1 MLKSMAGDP
10 EQHQDAPTRSRAERL
25 FGDWVRQ
32 VSPVTLRADAMAGL
46 LGAVLVLPQGIAFAT
61 LAGLPPEYGLYTAVI
76 PCILAALFGS
86 SWHVMSGPTNAN
98 SLALFAMLSPLA
110 AAFSSQYIQLAV
122 AVTVMVGVMQW
133 LIGALRLG
141 VLANFISPATLFGFT
156 SGAALLIAVH
166 ALPDL
171 LGLAASP
178 QHSAAAVLVHVV
190 TQLGLVQPAA
200 LVVGAITIATA
211 LLLRRLRRGWP
222 AMLIGLVVATALA
235 WIWSQYLNPAS
246 ATPAAA
252 LRTIGQIAAPWPR
265 FEVPRISWAQAVDLI
280 GLAFALTIVAL
291 GQAISIAKTVALRSG
306 QRIDANREFRGQG
319 LSNMVGG
326 FFSCYVSCGS
336 MNRSLPNLQAGARTP
351 LASVF
356 SALLLV
362 LLVAVSAP
370 LLALIPRAAL
380 AALLVLVALTLLD
393 LARWRQLLTLSR
405 SDFGVALATMLAT
418 VTIRLEI
425 AIFLGIILSLMSFLY
440 RTSRP
445 AMRTMGF
452 DSRGLDRQFV
462 VIDNTADAGFETG
475 ITSPHKA
482 DDDSER
488 NAELSQKS
496 PALFPPERGSATPKA
511 REATSVGTNERS
523 AGPPQASSAPSGGSA
538 VHEATSVGANE
549 RSAGPPQASSAPP
562 GGSAVREATSVGATF
577 LPECP
582 QLKLLRMEGEVYFG
596 ATQHV
601 ADILHALRHQPHPQ
615 KHLLV
620 MGKSMNFID
629 LAGAELW
636 EAELSARRAMGGDL
650 YFHRPRPEVIR
661 MWRKTGFTRLLGP
674 EHQFPDKFT
683 AISTIFSKLD
693 PEICRR
699 CTARIF
705 WECQSVPPAPEPES
719 KA

>member
-1 MLKSMAGDP
+1 MIPLL
-10 EQHQDAPTRSRAERL
+10 ERL
-25 FGDWVRQ
+25 FGDWVRE
-32 VSPVTLRADAMAGL
+32 VSPATVRADAMAGL

-61 LAGLPPEYGLYTAVI
+61 LAGLPPAYGLYTAVI
-76 PCILAALFGS
+76 PCIIAALFGS
-86 SWHVMSGPTNAN
+86 SRHVMSGPTNAN

-110 AAFSSQYIQLAV
+110 IAFSPLYIQLAL

-141 VLANFISPATLFGFT
+141 VLANFISPAVLFGFT

-171 LGLAASP
+171 LGLGTAP
-178 QHSAAAVLVHVV
+178 EHSAGAVLGHVL
-190 TQLGLVQPAA
+190 TNLGSAQPLA
-200 LVVGAITIATA
+200 LGVAAITLGVA
-211 LLLRRLRRGWP
+211 LLLRRVRRNWP
-222 AMLIGLVVATALA
+222 YMLIGLVVATALA
-235 WIWSQYLNPAS
+235 WMWSRFLHPD
-246 ATPAAA
+246 ATPSAS
-252 LRTIGQIAAPWPR
+252 LRTVGQIPVPWPR
-265 FEVPRISWAQAVDLI
+265 FEVPRISWAQAADLV

-319 LSNMVGG
+319 LSNIIGG
-326 FFSCYVSCGS
+326 FFSSYVSCGS
-336 MNRSLPNLQAGARTP
+336 MNRSMPNLEAGARTP

-356 SALLLV
+356 SALLL
-362 LLVAVSAP
+362 LALVAVSAP
-370 LLALIPRAAL
+370 LLAQIPMAAL
-380 AALLVLVALTLLD
+380 AALLVLVAFALLD
-393 LARWRQLLTLSR
+393 AARWRQLFTLSR
-405 SDFGVALATMLAT
+405 SDFCVALATMAAT

-425 AIFLGIILSLMSFLY
+425 AILLGMILSLMSFLY
-440 RTSRP
+440 RTSKP

-462 VIDNTADAGFETG
+462 VIDNSPDAGLET
-475 ITSPHKA
+475 
-482 DDDSER
+482 
-488 NAELSQKS
+488 QKN
-496 PALFPPERGSATPKA
+496 PGPDGPDETP
-511 REATSVGTNERS
+511 RQV
-523 AGPPQASSAPSGGSA
+523 
-538 VHEATSVGANE
+538 
-549 RSAGPPQASSAPP
+549 
-562 GGSAVREATSVGATF
+562 

-601 ADILHALRHQPHPQ
+601 ADILHALRAQPQPQ

-636 EAELSARRAMGGDL
+636 EAELAARRAMGGDL

-661 MWRKTGFTRLLGP
+661 MWRKTGFTRVLGP

-683 AISTIFSKLD
+683 AISTIFNKLD

-705 WECQSVPPAPEPES
+705 WECKTAPGPDTPT
-719 KA
+719 A

>member
-1 MLKSMAGDP
+1 MEPS
-10 EQHQDAPTRSRAERL
+10 APSASQSSIPLLERL
-25 FGDWVRQ
+25 FGDWVRE
-32 VSPVTLRADAMAGL
+32 VSPATLRADAMAGL

-61 LAGLPPEYGLYTAVI
+61 LAGLPPAYGLYTAVI
-76 PCILAALFGS
+76 PCIIAALFGS
-86 SWHVMSGPTNAN
+86 SRHVMSGPTNAN

-110 AAFSSQYIQLAV
+110 MAFSPLYIQLAL

-141 VLANFISPATLFGFT
+141 VLANFISPAVLFGFT

-171 LGLAASP
+171 LGLASAP
-178 QHSAAAVLVHVV
+178 EHSAAAVLTHVL
-190 TQLGLVQPAA
+190 TQIASAQPMALGVA
-200 LVVGAITIATA
+200 GITLGVA
-211 LLLRRLRRGWP
+211 LLLRHLRRNWP
-222 AMLIGLVVATALA
+222 YMLIGLAAATALA
-235 WIWSQYLNPAS
+235 WAWSSFLHPD
-246 ATPAAA
+246 ATPSAS
-252 LRTIGQIAAPWPR
+252 LRTVGQIPVPWPH
-265 FEVPRISWAQAVDLI
+265 FEVPRISWAQAADLV

-319 LSNMVGG
+319 LSNIVGG
-326 FFSCYVSCGS
+326 FFSSYVSCGS
-336 MNRSLPNLQAGARTP
+336 MNRSMPNLEAGARTP

-356 SALLLV
+356 SALLL
-362 LLVAVSAP
+362 LALVAVSAP
-370 LLALIPRAAL
+370 LLAQIPMAAL
-380 AALLVLVALTLLD
+380 AALLVLVAFALLD
-393 LARWRQLLTLSR
+393 FARWRQLFTLSR
-405 SDFGVALATMLAT
+405 SDFGVALATMVAT

-425 AIFLGIILSLMSFLY
+425 AILLGMILSLMSFLY
-440 RTSRP
+440 RTSKP

-462 VIDNTADAGFETG
+462 VVDNSVDAGIDAVPAQKAETPADVL
-475 ITSPHKA
+475 PHA
-482 DDDSER
+482 
-488 NAELSQKS
+488 
-496 PALFPPERGSATPKA
+496 
-511 REATSVGTNERS
+511 
-523 AGPPQASSAPSGGSA
+523 
-538 VHEATSVGANE
+538 
-549 RSAGPPQASSAPP
+549 
-562 GGSAVREATSVGATF
+562 

-601 ADILHALRHQPHPQ
+601 ADILHALRTQPQPQ

-636 EAELSARRAMGGDL
+636 EAELAARRAMGGDL

-661 MWRKTGFTRLLGP
+661 MWRKTGFTSVLGP

-683 AISTIFSKLD
+683 AIATIFSKLD

-705 WECQSVPPAPEPES
+705 WECQSAPGPDTPTT
-719 KA
+719 

>member
-1 MLKSMAGDP
+1 
-10 EQHQDAPTRSRAERL
+10 
-25 FGDWVRQ
+25 
-32 VSPVTLRADAMAGL
+32 MAGL

-76 PCILAALFGS
+76 PCIIAALFGS

-110 AAFSSQYIQLAV
+110 LAFSPAYIQLAL

-141 VLANFISPATLFGFT
+141 VLANFISPAVLFGFT

-171 LGLAASP
+171 LGLAAAP
-178 QHSAAAVLVHVV
+178 GHSAAAVLRHVF
-190 TQLGLVQPAA
+190 TQLPSVQPAA
-200 LVVGAITIATA
+200 LALAAATLVVA
-211 LLLRRLRRGWP
+211 LLLRRWQRNSP
-222 AMLIGLVVATALA
+222 YMLLGLVAATALA
-235 WIWSQYLNPAS
+235 WLWGRYLNFNSAAPA
-246 ATPAAA
+246 TA
-252 LRTIGQIAAPWPR
+252 LRTVGQIPAPWPR
-265 FEVPRISWAQAVDLI
+265 FELPRISWAQASELI
-280 GLAFALTIVAL
+280 GLAFALTLVAL
-291 GQAISIAKTVALRSG
+291 GQAISIARMVAQRSG

-319 LSNMVGG
+319 LSNIVGG

-336 MNRSLPNLQAGARTP
+336 INRSLPNLQAGARTP

-362 LLVAVSAP
+362 LLVALSAP
-370 LLALIPRAAL
+370 LLALIPMAAVS
-380 AALLVLVALTLLD
+380 ALLLLVALSLLD
-393 LARWRQLLTLSR
+393 PARWRKLFTLSR
-405 SDFGVALATMLAT
+405 TDLAVALATGVAT

-425 AIFLGIILSLMSFLY
+425 AILLGMILSLMSFLY

-452 DSRGLDRQFV
+452 DRLASDRKFV
-462 VIDNTADAGFETG
+462 VIDNARQPADE
-475 ITSPHKA
+475 
-482 DDDSER
+482 
-488 NAELSQKS
+488 
-496 PALFPPERGSATPKA
+496 
-511 REATSVGTNERS
+511 V
-523 AGPPQASSAPSGGSA
+523 
-538 VHEATSVGANE
+538 TSVGAY
-549 RSAGPPQASSAPP
+549 
-562 GGSAVREATSVGATF
+562 

-601 ADILHALRHQPHPQ
+601 ADTLHALRNQPHPQ

-636 EAELSARRAMGGDL
+636 EAELVARRAMGGDL
-650 YFHRPRPEVIR
+650 YFHRPRPEVIAL
-661 MWRKTGFTRLLGP
+661 WRKTGFTRVLGP
-674 EHQFPDKFT
+674 EHQFPDKAT
-683 AISTIFSKLD
+683 AIATIFKKLD
-693 PEICRR
+693 PEICRH
-699 CTARIF
+699 CSARIF
-705 WECQSVPPAPEPES
+705 WECKTAPGPDSAEPRP
-719 KA
+719 

>member
-1 MLKSMAGDP
+1 MEPSA
-10 EQHQDAPTRSRAERL
+10 HSASRSSTPLLERL
-25 FGDWVRQ
+25 FGDWVRE
-32 VSPVTLRADAMAGL
+32 VSPATLRADAMAGL

-61 LAGLPPEYGLYTAVI
+61 LAGLPPAYGLYTAVI

-86 SWHVMSGPTNAN
+86 SRHVMSGPTNAN

-110 AAFSSQYIQLAV
+110 MAFSPLYIQLAL

-141 VLANFISPATLFGFT
+141 VLANFISPAVLFGFT

-171 LGLAASP
+171 LGLAAAP
-178 QHSAAAVLVHVV
+178 EHSAAAVLGHVLTQFTSAQPMALGVAAV
-190 TQLGLVQPAA
+190 TLGV
-200 LVVGAITIATA
+200 A
-211 LLLRRLRRGWP
+211 LLLRHLRRNWP
-222 AMLIGLVVATALA
+222 YMLIGLAVATALA
-235 WIWSQYLNPAS
+235 WAWSSLLHPD
-246 ATPAAA
+246 ATPSAS
-252 LRTIGQIAAPWPR
+252 LRTVGQIPVPWPR
-265 FEVPRISWAQAVDLI
+265 FEVPRISWAQAADLV

-319 LSNMVGG
+319 LSNIVGG
-326 FFSCYVSCGS
+326 FFSSYVSCGS
-336 MNRSLPNLQAGARTP
+336 MNRSMPNLEAGARTP

-356 SALLLV
+356 SALLL
-362 LLVAVSAP
+362 LALVAVSAP
-370 LLALIPRAAL
+370 LLAQIPMAAL
-380 AALLVLVALTLLD
+380 AALLVLVAFALLD
-393 LARWRQLLTLSR
+393 FARWQQLFTLSR

-425 AIFLGIILSLMSFLY
+425 AILLGMILSLMSFLY
-440 RTSRP
+440 RTSKP

-462 VIDNTADAGFETG
+462 VIDNSVDAGIDAVSAQKTEV
-475 ITSPHKA
+475 S
-482 DDDSER
+482 
-488 NAELSQKS
+488 AE
-496 PALFPPERGSATPKA
+496 ALPRA
-511 REATSVGTNERS
+511 
-523 AGPPQASSAPSGGSA
+523 
-538 VHEATSVGANE
+538 
-549 RSAGPPQASSAPP
+549 
-562 GGSAVREATSVGATF
+562 

-601 ADILHALRHQPHPQ
+601 ADILHALRTQPQPQ

-636 EAELSARRAMGGDL
+636 EAELAARRAIGGDL

-661 MWRKTGFTRLLGP
+661 MWRKTGFTSVLGP

-683 AISTIFSKLD
+683 AIATIFNKLD

-705 WECQSVPPAPEPES
+705 WECQSAPGPDTPTT
-719 KA
+719 